1 VKLTLDNEEM
11 VEDFFDQTYCLGV
24 VSPIKPYQFCWLM
37 NYYLG
42 MDFRVCIDD
51 DVEMKRSS
59 RTYRFNLYHY
69 RSEES
74 HVHYIYQNQY
84 DGGFLMPEF
93 KHLDFIWLIRMEEYQ
108 TDLLNDIMESLKTMD
123 QIQLVVQI
131 PEDQFK
137 NPEHL
142 II

>member
-1 VKLTLDNEEM
+1 M

-24 VSPIKPYQFCWLM
+24 VAPIKPYLFCWLM

-69 RSEES
+69 RSEDF